1 MISNSSNDKHDE
13 YGFPNR
19 DKYDRTLDYKPKVNK
34 VSTKQ
39 LILYCI
45 GGLVVI
51 FWIFSAIISGQ
62 YAWNEFPNDS
72 TLVKLARLWIAVIFA
87 PVYIFYIFVKT
98 SVFKQ

>member
-1 MISNSSNDKHDE
+1 MNNKNDKRDE
-13 YGFPNR
+13 YGFPDR
-19 DKYDRTLDYKPKVNK
+19 DKYDRSVDYRPKKNNVP
-34 VSTKQ
+34 TKK
-39 LILYCI
+39 LVLYCI
-45 GGLVVI
+45 GGLIFI